1 MELLACLRENFLIK
15 LPTYH
20 SLFVVAGGFFVFVL
34 LLLLLFICFYVL
46 FQIFYVILKLAFER
60 LLLTD

>member
-46 FQIFYVILKLAFER
+46 FQIFMSS
-60 LLLTD
+60 

>member
-20 SLFVVAGGFFVFVL
+20 SLFVVADFFFVCF
-34 LLLLLFICFYVL
+34 LLLLFICFYVL
-46 FQIFYVILKLAFER
+46 FQILYVILKLAFER